1 MEWFSAESLASPTGS
16 LIAAKGMMHL
26 MRPARR
32 GRGVVAVSG
41 LSESPTPDH
50 RPIVMLRV
58 LRFSSSIGTYLP
70 YVRATEIEGKPDTHD
85 ALFHYRLLLLPVP
98 ITSSVIKKAMA
109 SCIRNIST

>member
-1 MEWFSAESLASPTGS
+1 M
-16 LIAAKGMMHL
+16 
-26 MRPARR
+26 
-32 GRGVVAVSG
+32 SG

-70 YVRATEIEGKPDTHD
+70 YVRATEIQGKPDIHD
-85 ALFHYRLLLLPVP
+85 ALFHYRLLLPVP
-98 ITSSVIKKAMA
+98 ITSSGIKKATA